1 MTWSISTTNFQ
12 ASRLSVSVSEGT
24 IDGQSRIT
32 ERWFVQR
39 KPAGT
44 PAVYTP
50 FVLPYDIDAFRADF
64 VAPAVSPCPNI
75 ATPYPDGPGATA
87 EKWQPYAL
95 LRSVNWEH
103 ASGGATFTL
112 EYTTRYFWTK
122 VAKGMAPTEELIS
135 NATTQT
141 EGAFLHASVTPTIR
155 TRSMQQ
161 LRDNP
166 SMTAPNASNNK
177 SSTDIQGDPK
187 RKSVDVRQVNLRL
200 RLVIDC
206 ESSSIDELTGIIQDY
221 VGKKNT
227 ALFLGYGAGQLVCD
241 GGSISNLEYEMYE
254 IVMDYLW
261 DEYYHHSQVPEVG
274 ADGRALMIGAD
285 YADVR
290 WTREVRTGVD
300 FNDIW
305 PAAPLGQS
313 YKYQA
318 FKGTWY

>member
-1 MTWSISTTNFQ
+1 MSWSIDTTLFQ
-12 ASRLSVSVSEGT
+12 LSRLSVSVSEGT

-32 ERWFVQR
+32 ERWFVAK
-39 KPAGT
+39 KPVAG
-44 PAVYTP
+44 VITP
-50 FVLPYDIDAFRADF
+50 FVLPYDIDALRAD
-64 VAPAVSPCPNI
+64 VTGTTPPPIPNI
-75 ATPYPDGPGATA
+75 GTPYPDGPGSTA
-87 EKWQPYAL
+87 EHWQTYAL
-95 LRSVNWEH
+95 LRSANWEH
-103 ASGGATFTL
+103 ASGGASCTL

-122 VAKGMAPTEELIS
+122 VAKGMAPGSEVLA
-135 NATTQT
+135 NATKQD

-166 SMTAPNASNNK
+166 SMTAPNASNDK
-177 SSTDIQGDPK
+177 SGTDIDGDPK
-187 RKSVDVRQVNLRL
+187 RKSTDVRQVALRL

-206 ESSSIDELTGIIQDY
+206 ESAGIDELTGIIQAY

-227 ALFLGYGAGQLVCD
+227 AQFLGYGAGQLVCD
-241 GGSISNLEYEMYE
+241 GGSISQLEFEFFE
-254 IVMDYLW
+254 IVMDYVW

-290 WTREVRTGVD
+290 WAREVRSGVN

-305 PAAPLGQS
+305 PIAPLGQS

-318 FKGTWY
+318 YKGVWY